1 MGKNRRSKRNG
12 LRRPCQQRRGKPS
25 QERKS
30 NLTALWLRT
39 RVIYRDQKTVTQI
52 LEKYPTHFLRHAM
65 NQAKVRATVQSINDR
80 TPQNIPLCDLRLEDV
95 LEIRISDT
103 LRDALQHDD
112 IPHPPFLFK
121 SFHIISDIVNAE
133 ATALAKAYLA
143 TNPKGKI
150 ESQRS
155 AQSPSTHCGS
165 WEGSRTLEEGPV
177 ITAESRMQKPK
188 TIMAMDTMLTYMK
201 EKVFQKVNIIL
212 ENECPEIWQ
221 RALQC
226 DARLRRFLRED
237 FVNRPALYYGP
248 AFACIAI
255 KSGTSEVIHLD
266 FSDDKRFLTWC
277 IPVGNWKGAYF
288 VIPQLNIKIPII
300 PGHVYAVLAGVVAHC
315 STPIEAGERYI
326 FTGFMHKNM
335 LHRADVEF
343 FGPDINV
350 TTISDDM

>member
-1 MGKNRRSKRNG
+1 MGKKRRSKRNG
-12 LRRPCQQRRGKPS
+12 LRCPCQQRRGKPS
-25 QERKS
+25 QERRS

-39 RVIYRDQKTVTQI
+39 RVVYRDQKTVTHI
-52 LEKYPTHFLRHAM
+52 LQKYPTHFLRHPM
-65 NQAKVRATVQSINDR
+65 NQAKVRETVQSINHRPPRD
-80 TPQNIPLCDLRLEDV
+80 IPLCDLRTEDV
-95 LEIRISDT
+95 MEICISDA
-103 LRDALQHDD
+103 LRNALKHDD
-112 IPHPPFLFK
+112 IPHPSFLFK

-133 ATALAKAYLA
+133 AAALAKAYLA
-143 TNPKGKI
+143 TQPKGKI

-177 ITAESRMQKPK
+177 ITVESRMQKAT
-188 TIMAMDTMLTYMK
+188 TITAMDAMLTFMK
-201 EKVFQKVNIIL
+201 EKVFRKVNTLL

-221 RALQC
+221 RALRC
-226 DARLRRFLRED
+226 DARLRRFLGED
-237 FVNRPALYYGP
+237 FVKRPALYYGP
-248 AFACIAI
+248 AFACIAM

-326 FTGFMHKNM
+326 FTGFMHRNM
-335 LHRADVEF
+335 LQRADVEF
-343 FGPDINV
+343 FGSEINV
-350 TTISDDM
+350 TSITDDM

>member
-1 MGKNRRSKRNG
+1 MGKKRPTKRSG

-25 QERKS
+25 EKRKS

-39 RVIYRDQKTVTQI
+39 RVVYRDQKTVTHVV
-52 LEKYPTHFLRHAM
+52 EKYPCHFLRHAM
-65 NQAKVRATVQSINDR
+65 NQVKVRATVSSINNR
-80 TPQNIPLCDLRLEDV
+80 RPQDIPLCDLQTEDV
-95 LEIRISDT
+95 LEIRISDR

-121 SFHIISDIVNAE
+121 SFHIISDVVNAE

-143 TNPKGKI
+143 TKPRGKI

-165 WEGSRTLEEGPV
+165 WEGSRTLEQGPV
-177 ITAESRMQKPK
+177 LTFESRAQKAN
-188 TIMAMDTMLTYMK
+188 TITAMDTMLAFMK
-201 EKVFQKVNIIL
+201 DNVFHKVNTIL
-212 ENECPEIWQ
+212 ENECPKLWQ
-221 RALQC
+221 HALRC
-226 DARLRRFLRED
+226 DARLRRFLSDD
-237 FVNRPALYYGP
+237 FVKRPALYYGP
-248 AFACIAI
+248 AFACVAV

-300 PGHVYAVLAGVVAHC
+300 PGHVYAVLAGVMAHC

-335 LHRADVEF
+335 LHRADVQF

-350 TTISDDM
+350 TVITDDL